1 MKERK
6 KSTVRRTQKSQHT
19 QGLGVVQAV
28 LGLLALD
35 ALDESMHRGFRL
47 SFSPSRIW
55 EAQRTM

>member
-35 ALDESMHRGFRL
+35 ESMHRGFRL